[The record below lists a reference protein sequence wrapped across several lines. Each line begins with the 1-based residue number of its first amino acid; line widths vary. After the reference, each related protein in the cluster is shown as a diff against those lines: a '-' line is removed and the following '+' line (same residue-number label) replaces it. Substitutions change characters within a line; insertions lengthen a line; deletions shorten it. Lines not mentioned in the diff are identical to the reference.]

1 MILAMSVTRRL
12 LSACPAIQA
21 PAIHLLLKPISM
33 HHFPLI
39 RARPSTT
46 PVLPDSSLSGS

>member
-1 MILAMSVTRRL
+1 MIFAISVTRRL
-12 LSACPAIQA
+12 LSACPAIHA
-21 PAIHLLLKPISM
+21 PAIHLLLNPIRT
-33 HHFPLI
+33 HHFPEI